1 MTDSDVSFIVNEF
14 VLGSTIENFERILL
28 LEAFDAA
35 DRIALGG
42 MSSGPE
48 QIINTFVLDDA
59 FHLYIKGNFPG
70 YPQANYFL
78 SQSNDSET
86 ALLRDLQLIFI
97 LVGISAVA
105 VVFLLGFFVA
115 RCLTLPL
122 NDLIE
127 GSQDMADGNYDRAI
141 STILREDK
149 SNDEI
154 SKLALSF
161 EQMRC
166 SIRNN
171 IEKITSLNMELVDK
185 NGELEK
191 AQDELINSERMSTV
205 GKMVSIIIH
214 DFKSPMQVIKGMTQL
229 ISMGNID
236 EEKRNDLIAYI
247 NKAINQMN
255 NMTHDIF
262 IRDNGPGIPAE
273 IKDSLFE
280 PFITKGKSQGTGLG
294 LAIKKLVE
302 DHKGAIAVES
312 ETGKGTT
319 FIIDLPY
326 GENAKKLITEEP

>member
-14 VLGSTIENFERILL
+14 ILGSIIENFERILL

-97 LVGISAVA
+97 LVGKISAVA

-166 SIRNN
+166 SIRDN
-171 IEKITSLNMELVDK
+171 IEKITSLNMEV
-185 NGELEK
+185 E
-191 AQDELINSERMSTV
+191 
-205 GKMVSIIIH
+205 
-214 DFKSPMQVIKGMTQL
+214 
-229 ISMGNID
+229 
-236 EEKRNDLIAYI
+236 Y
-247 NKAINQMN
+247 
-255 NMTHDIF
+255 
-262 IRDNGPGIPAE
+262 
-273 IKDSLFE
+273 
-280 PFITKGKSQGTGLG
+280 GTR
-294 LAIKKLVE
+294 
-302 DHKGAIAVES
+302 
-312 ETGKGTT
+312 
-319 FIIDLPY
+319 
-326 GENAKKLITEEP
+326 

>member
-1 MTDSDVSFIVNEF
+1 
-14 VLGSTIENFERILL
+14 
-28 LEAFDAA
+28 
-35 DRIALGG
+35 
-42 MSSGPE
+42 
-48 QIINTFVLDDA
+48 
-59 FHLYIKGNFPG
+59 
-70 YPQANYFL
+70 
-78 SQSNDSET
+78 
-86 ALLRDLQLIFI
+86 
-97 LVGISAVA
+97 
-105 VVFLLGFFVA
+105 
-115 RCLTLPL
+115 
-122 NDLIE
+122 
-127 GSQDMADGNYDRAI
+127 MADGNYDHAL

-166 SIRNN
+166 SIRDN
-171 IEKITSLNMELVDK
+171 IEKITSLNTELVDK
-185 NGELEK
+185 NNELEKALEDLKK

-205 GKMVSIIIH
+205 GKMVSTIIH

-247 NKAINQMN
+247 NKAIDQMN
-255 NMTHDIF
+255 NMTHDILDFIKGRKNLNLETVKLSKVINELLVYMSNDLQTNNFQVTRTVDFDPEMTIDLFKIKRVFENLVRNAIEASEGENSINITSEKSNGNVRTF

-280 PFITKGKSQGTGLG
+280 PFITKGKPQGTGLG
-294 LAIKKLVE
+294 LAITKKLVE
-302 DHKGAIAVES
+302 DHKGAIAVKS
-312 ETGKGTT
+312 EIGKGTT